1 MGENATEPDDVVGA
15 PEADSV
21 GTSKPSDTSGDAQ
34 PEPEE
39 TSGDAQPEPEETS
52 GDAQPEPEETSGD
65 AQPEP
70 EETSGDAQ
78 PEPEETSGDAQPE
91 PEETSGDAQPEP
103 EETSGDA
110 QPEPEET
117 HDIIFVGGKPIMT
130 YVNATLTLIK
140 STPVVTLMARG
151 HRIKQAVDVALTIVK
166 RMRAVGYVIGD
177 VRISSNPME
186 SLDGKSR
193 NISTI
198 EIEIQKSDS

>member
-1 MGENATEPDDVVGA
+1 MDEANHDLESNNKIEVEDSPLEPTSISDTGATEGPLEPAGGQDD
-15 PEADSV
+15 
-21 GTSKPSDTSGDAQ
+21 T
-34 PEPEE
+34 EE
-39 TSGDAQPEPEETS
+39 R
-52 GDAQPEPEETSGD
+52 
-65 AQPEP
+65 
-70 EETSGDAQ
+70 
-78 PEPEETSGDAQPE
+78 
-91 PEETSGDAQPEP
+91 
-103 EETSGDA
+103 
-110 QPEPEET
+110 

-166 RMRAVGYVIGD
+166 RMSAVGYVIGD

-198 EIEIQKSDS
+198 EIDIQKSDS

>member
-1 MGENATEPDDVVGA
+1 MDGSTLGPDDAVNA
-15 PEADSV
+15 PEADSA
-21 GTSKPSDTSGDAQ
+21 GASEKPESEGTSGDAG
-34 PEPEE
+34 PSEG
-39 TSGDAQPEPEETS
+39 TSGDAGPSE
-52 GDAQPEPEETSGD
+52 G
-65 AQPEP
+65 
-70 EETSGDAQ
+70 
-78 PEPEETSGDAQPE
+78 
-91 PEETSGDAQPEP
+91 
-103 EETSGDA
+103 
-110 QPEPEET
+110 T

-151 HRIKQAVDVALTIVK
+151 HRIKQAVDVAITIVK

-198 EIEIQKSDS
+198 EIDIQKSDS

>member
-1 MGENATEPDDVVGA
+1 MDGSTLGPDDAVGA
-15 PEADSV
+15 PKVDSA
-21 GTSKPSDTSGDAQ
+21 GASEQ
-34 PEPEE
+34 PESEE
-39 TSGDAQPEPEETS
+39 TSGDAEQPESEETS
-52 GDAQPEPEETSGD
+52 GDAEQPESEETSGD
-65 AQPEP
+65 AEQPES
-70 EETSGDAQ
+70 EETSGDAEQ
-78 PEPEETSGDAQPE
+78 PESEETSGDAEQPE
-91 PEETSGDAQPEP
+91 SEETSGDAEQPE
-103 EETSGDA
+103 S
-110 QPEPEET
+110 EET

-198 EIEIQKSDS
+198 EIDIQKSDS

>member
-1 MGENATEPDDVVGA
+1 MSENVAAPDDAVDAPVVDSGGTPEPSEEASGGA
-15 PEADSV
+15 
-21 GTSKPSDTSGDAQ
+21 GQ
-34 PEPEE
+34 PEEPSEDAKPE
-39 TSGDAQPEPEETS
+39 S
-52 GDAQPEPEETSGD
+52 
-65 AQPEP
+65 
-70 EETSGDAQ
+70 
-78 PEPEETSGDAQPE
+78 
-91 PEETSGDAQPEP
+91 
-103 EETSGDA
+103 
-110 QPEPEET
+110 EET
-117 HDIIFVGGKPIMT
+117 HDVIFVGGKPIMT

-198 EIEIQKSDS
+198 EIDIQKSYS

>member
-1 MGENATEPDDVVGA
+1 MDGSTLGPDDAVNA
-15 PEADSV
+15 PEADSA
-21 GTSKPSDTSGDAQ
+21 GASEKPESEGTSGDAG
-34 PEPEE
+34 PSEG
-39 TSGDAQPEPEETS
+39 TSGDAGPSEGTS
-52 GDAQPEPEETSGD
+52 GDAGPSEGTSGD
-65 AQPEP
+65 AGPSEG
-70 EETSGDAQ
+70 TSGDAG
-78 PEPEETSGDAQPE
+78 PSEGTSGDAGPSE
-91 PEETSGDAQPEP
+91 GTSGDAGPSEG
-103 EETSGDA
+103 TSGDA
-110 QPEPEET
+110 GPSEGT

-151 HRIKQAVDVALTIVK
+151 HRIKQAVDVAITIVK

-198 EIEIQKSDS
+198 EIDIQKSDS

>member
-1 MGENATEPDDVVGA
+1 MSENVTAPDDAVDA
-15 PEADSV
+15 PGVESK
-21 GTSKPSDTSGDAQ
+21 GTSEPSAETSGDVGQ
-34 PEPEE
+34 PESGE
-39 TSGDAQPEPEETS
+39 TSGDAPPESEETS
-52 GDAQPEPEETSGD
+52 TDVGQPESG
-65 AQPEP
+65 
-70 EETSGDAQ
+70 
-78 PEPEETSGDAQPE
+78 
-91 PEETSGDAQPEP
+91 
-103 EETSGDA
+103 
-110 QPEPEET
+110 ET